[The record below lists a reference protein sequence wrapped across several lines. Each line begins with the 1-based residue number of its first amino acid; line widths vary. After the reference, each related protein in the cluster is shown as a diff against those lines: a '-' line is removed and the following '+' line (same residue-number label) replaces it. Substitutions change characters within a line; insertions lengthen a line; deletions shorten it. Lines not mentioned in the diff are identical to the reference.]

1 MKRWRM
7 IAPAVAALLLGA
19 CSHQD
24 PARLQGYVEGEYIYV
39 ASPRAGAIETLSVV
53 KGAEVKAGDALF
65 TLESGSEK
73 AALEEAQKK
82 LMQAKAT
89 LSDLQKG
96 RRPEEIAGI
105 EAQLK
110 QAQAAV
116 ELSKIEF
123 SRQEELAKNKANSIR
138 DLDMARTN
146 RDQDLQRVTQIEADL
161 QTAKLPARSDQVAA
175 AEATVKAQ
183 EAAVARAQWELD
195 QKRQAAPQAGLVFDT
210 LYRQGEW
217 LGAGK
222 PAVVLLPPGNIK
234 VRAFVPE
241 TKLATIKLG
250 GPMRVYRDGTP
261 TPLTAKVSYI
271 STEAEYTPPVIYSRE
286 TRSKLVFLV
295 EAVFDAPVAAEMH
308 PGQPVEVEF

>member
-1 MKRWRM
+1 MKRWM
-7 IAPAVAALLLGA
+7 MMAAAGALLVDA
-19 CSHQD
+19 CSRQD
-24 PARLQGYVEGEYIYV
+24 PARLQGYVEGEYVYV
-39 ASPRAGAIETLSVV
+39 ASPRAGALETLSVV
-53 KGAEVKAGDALF
+53 KGAEVKAGEPLF
-65 TLESGSEK
+65 ALESGSEK
-73 AALEEAQKK
+73 AALDEAQRK
-82 LMQAKAT
+82 LVQAQAT

-116 ELSKIEF
+116 ELSEIEYH
-123 SRQEELAKNKANSIR
+123 RQQELFKTKANSTR

-146 RDQDLQRVTQIEADL
+146 RDQDRLRVTQMQADL
-161 QTAKLPARSDQVAA
+161 QTAHLPARADQVTA

-195 QKRQAAPQAGLVFDT
+195 QKKQTAPQTGLVFDT

-217 LGAGK
+217 VPAGR
-222 PAVVLLPPGNIK
+222 PVVVLLPPGNIK

-241 TKLATIKLG
+241 TKLATVKLG
-250 GPMRVYRDGTP
+250 GTMRVYRDGAP
-261 TPLTAKVSYI
+261 APLTAKVSYI
-271 STEAEYTPPVIYSRE
+271 STEAEFTPPVIYSRE

-295 EAVFDAPVAAEMH
+295 EGIFDAPVAAEMH